1 MKNDYLGNNGKAC
14 ALGRGLF
21 SAFLLSAFL
30 IGSPQTMFAG
40 TTGMQAVQQNGVVKG
55 QVVDHNG
62 EPIIGA
68 TIKVVGTDRGTVT
81 NLDGEFTLEG
91 VNTGKLNISYVGF
104 GTKEVNFRAGETLN
118 ITLDEDME
126 ALDEVVV
133 IGYGTTKKANLTGSV
148 AAVDFTEISNLPVAN
163 TSNLLQGRLPGVVL
177 QLNGAQ
183 AGHDD
188 PEIRVRGIGTLGDA
202 SKNNPMVLIDGIESS
217 ISQMSELPAED
228 IQSVSVLKDAASAAI
243 YGVRAANG
251 VILVTT
257 KRGLEMRPQ
266 VTYSGSVALQEATV
280 LPDFVGGYD
289 WALMFNEAQPARA
302 YTQDMLDKLK
312 NGSDPDH
319 FANTDWAREMFRS
332 AFMQQHHL
340 SVQGGSQ
347 AMHYM
352 FSVQYLDQDGIM
364 KNTRNKRY
372 NFRSNIDAKLDRVK
386 LGLNLAG
393 SKQSVYEPTTGV
405 TGEGLMR
412 DLTWFTRP
420 TVPVKFSNGHWAY
433 NDGNGAISQS
443 TFKNPLRDIYNGKR
457 DNDHYRF
464 DGKVFGEVD
473 ILDGLKFTSS
483 LAFKLYTNR
492 MMTYSPRNEAH
503 YNAEGDEIAP
513 AGTQNTLT
521 NYDWFQ
527 TGWINENILSYNKKF
542 GDHQLGVLLGHSI
555 QENRYDVDNSSKQ
568 GFPTDAIYEL
578 NGGTQNPSATGYAE
592 EDALQ
597 SFFGRVSYNYA
608 DRYLAEFNI
617 RHDGSSRL
625 PKNNRYATFPSFSA
639 AWVVSNEAF
648 LQNVDW
654 LSSLKLRASWGK
666 LGNQEIGNYAFAE
679 TLAAQGSYY
688 FGDKKYIG
696 MRATGIAN
704 ENIKWET
711 TTITDFGFDASF
723 FKGRLS
729 TTFDW
734 YNKVTND
741 ILLQLPMPGIFLGS
755 LGAPYQNAGKVKNT
769 GWEWSL
775 NYYDHAGD
783 WNWNAGFSL
792 SGVHN
797 EIVDMNGQESISGST
812 INREGEAIGSYYG
825 LKALGLYR
833 TEADLQR
840 TNSEGKQIMQNG
852 QAPQLGDIMY
862 EDFNDDGNIND
873 DDRQII
879 GNPFP
884 KLQYAI
890 SLGAS
895 WKNFDL
901 SMFWQGIAGLDR
913 FNWETTVISNGGNKS
928 TRWLD
933 RWSASNPGGSMPA
946 LGREYNDTYSSFWLT
961 KGDYL
966 RLKSLEL
973 GYTFRKNPLF
983 QQWGV
988 QSVRLYLA
996 GSNLLTFSSLDDYD
1010 PEKFSSDMRNDA
1022 HPNVRAYSFGVIVK
1036 F

>member
-372 NFRSNIDAKLDRVK
+372 NFRSNIDAKLGRVK

-443 TFKNPLRDIYNGKR
+443 TFKNPLRDIYNGTR

-473 ILDGLKFTSS
+473 IWDGLKFTTS

-503 YNAEGDEIAP
+503 YNAEGEEIAP

-555 QENRYDVDNSSKQ
+555 QENRYDVDNGSKQ

-688 FGDKKYIG
+688 FGDSKYIG

-734 YNKVTND
+734 YNKMTND

-769 GWEWSL
+769 GWEWSV

-973 GYTFRKNPLF
+973 GYTFRKNQLF

>member
-1 MKNDYLGNNGKAC
+1 MKKDSVRSFVTTHAC
-14 ALGRGLF
+14 KHVVLSAL
-21 SAFLLSAFL
+21 LLSAFL
-30 IGSPQTMFAG
+30 IGSPLSTNADILS
-40 TTGMQAVQQNGVVKG
+40 TQAVQQNGVVKG

-319 FANTDWAREMFRS
+319 FANTDWAREMFRT

-372 NFRSNIDAKLDRVK
+372 NFRSNIDAKLGRVK

-555 QENRYDVDNSSKQ
+555 QENRYDVDNGSKQ

-769 GWEWSL
+769 GWEWSV

-973 GYTFRKNPLF
+973 GYTFRKNQLF

>member
-319 FANTDWAREMFRS
+319 FANTDWAREMFRT

-372 NFRSNIDAKLDRVK
+372 NFRSNIDAKLGRVK

-443 TFKNPLRDIYNGKR
+443 TFKNPLRDIYNGTR

-503 YNAEGDEIAP
+503 YNAEGEEIAP

-555 QENRYDVDNSSKQ
+555 QENRYDVDNGSKQ

-769 GWEWSL
+769 GWEWSV

-852 QAPQLGDIMY
+852 QTPQLGDIMY

-890 SLGAS
+890 SMGAS

-973 GYTFRKNPLF
+973 GYTFRKNQLF